1 MDLNSCPAMVLPA
14 DQDTL
19 TLVGTRNVTEAAFF
33 WPVINILLG
42 QDFAL

>member
-1 MDLNSCPAMVLPA
+1 MVSPA

-19 TLVGTRNVTEAAFF
+19 TLAGTRNVTQAAFF

-42 QDFAL
+42 QDFFAF